1 MEFMTDITL
10 KAVKVLLI
18 EDNPADARL
27 VKEVFKDFKI
37 DNKLYVVDDGVK
49 AIDFLNH
56 EGEYQDVPVP
66 DLIML
71 DLNLPRKDGREVL
84 AEIKQD
90 ENLKSIPVV
99 ILTTSSDKTD
109 IINTYKNHA
118 NCFITKPV
126 DFEQFMI
133 VLNSIEDFW
142 LTIVKLPQKD

>member
-1 MEFMTDITL
+1 MTDITL

>member
-1 MEFMTDITL
+1 MIADITF

-37 DNKLYVVDDGVK
+37 DNELYVVEDGVK
-49 AIDFLNH
+49 AMEFLNKNA
-56 EGEYQDVPVP
+56 EYKDVPIP

-84 AEIKQD
+84 AEIKLD
-90 ENLKSIPVV
+90 EDLKSIPVV

-142 LTIVKLPQKD
+142 LKIVKLPPKE